1 MDGVTAEQK
10 AAEHLRRQGLKLI
23 ARNYN
28 MPGGEIDIIAR
39 EGKTLVFVEVRF
51 RRSARFGSAQESI
64 NLQKQQRII
73 RAASHYLQENRLWD
87 KIACRFDTI
96 CISFNSASPSGLDIS
111 WQKNAFTL

>member
-1 MDGVTAEQK
+1 MDGVTAEKQ
-10 AAEHLRRQGLKLI
+10 AAVYLRQQGLKMI
-23 ARNYN
+23 TCNYN

-39 EGKTLVFVEVRF
+39 EDKTLVFVEVRF
-51 RRSARFGSAQESI
+51 RRSARFGTPQETI
-64 NLQKQQRII
+64 NRQKQQRII

-96 CISFNSASPSGLDIS
+96 CISLNSAQPSGLDIS